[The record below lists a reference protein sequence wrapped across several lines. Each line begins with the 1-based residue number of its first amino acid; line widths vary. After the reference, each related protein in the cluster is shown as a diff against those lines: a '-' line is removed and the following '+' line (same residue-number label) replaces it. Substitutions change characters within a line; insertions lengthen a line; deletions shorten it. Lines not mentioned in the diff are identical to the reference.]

1 VNLPWP
7 AANRDFVAHLTVTG
21 DPVTKVI
28 TVDGPAVPGFAPIKK
43 GIVRIDHS
51 SGKWGIIP
59 TGPDQVKVEY
69 TIHVDPGGSLPA
81 WIVNTFTTEG
91 PLHIFRNL
99 KIQLQKPVY
108 KNSILAFVQN

>member
-1 VNLPWP
+1 
-7 AANRDFVAHLTVTG
+7 VAHLTVSRDSG
-21 DPVTKVI
+21 TKVV
-28 TVDGPAVPGFAPIKK
+28 TVDAPVEPGIVPVKK
-43 GIVRIDHS
+43 DIVRIDHS
-51 SGKWGIIP
+51 SGKWLITPYSPG
-59 TGPDQVKVEY
+59 QVKVEY

-81 WIVNTFTTEG
+81 WLVNTFATEG